1 MNVTCKVA
9 PSVELTFDALRLVEL
24 AEKPVPEMATDVA
37 AVSPV
42 PLTTIDFVT
51 DVLAVV
57 VPKSI
62 VEPLVGEVIAAVVV
76 DDDDDAL

>member
-24 AEKPVPEMATDVA
+24 TEKPVPEMATDVA
-37 AVSPV
+37 TVSPV

-57 VPKSI
+57 EPKST
-62 VEPLVGEVIAAVVV
+62 VEPLVGVVIAAVVV

>member
-1 MNVTCKVA
+1 
-9 PSVELTFDALRLVEL
+9 
-24 AEKPVPEMATDVA
+24 MATDVA

-57 VPKSI
+57 EPKST